1 MSQSASRHA
10 AAREFQI
17 EERLSWHGTVVLA
30 VSGDLDLYVAGEL
43 KDRLAEAADD
53 GARVVV
59 LDFAEVTFVDSMG
72 LGVLVGGMKRLRAAG
87 GELHLVVSGPELLRI
102 LEITRMDRVI
112 PLHETLADALA
123 AVGYRGSASG

>member
-1 MSQSASRHA
+1 MNHSASHHA

-30 VSGDLDLYVAGEL
+30 VAGDVDLYVAGEL
-43 KDRLAEAADD
+43 EDRLAEAADD
-53 GARVVV
+53 GAKVLV

-72 LGVLVGGMKRLRAAG
+72 LGVLVGGMKRLRADG
-87 GELHLVVSGPELLRI
+87 GELHLVVSGPDLLRV

-112 PLHETLADALA
+112 PLHETLADALT
-123 AVGYRGSASG
+123 AVGYLGSV